1 MRWWRGGFASRA
13 LICSDR
19 ANRTSRALFIEQIDQ
34 VAVLGELIAEV
45 GDRPIFL
52 AGISFGGVI
61 ALRYAIDHG
70 DTIAGLVPMS
80 SFAEMPPQLFDL
92 AQRCATGLDSRRYDL
107 FQDLLFP
114 MNFSSEWLEA
124 KAHMIDFARY
134 RGWLVND
141 VYALHN
147 LMESFLDFEPLTPK
161 LSAITMPTMILT
173 GEYDFLTPRAGAR
186 LAARSYSESEL
197 VILQRAYHAFTLE
210 KPELTAYLVARFAE
224 DVMSGRWQGK
234 KSIWL
239 APEEIGG
246 EFIPFPAGYDHLRA
260 VPVRL
265 PQGAEAQPELTHSVA
280 TQRDVIEE
288 EAVQSEVT
296 SP

>member
-1 MRWWRGGFASRA
+1 M
-13 LICSDR
+13 
-19 ANRTSRALFIEQIDQ
+19 
-34 VAVLGELIAEV
+34 
-45 GDRPIFL
+45 
-52 AGISFGGVI
+52 
-61 ALRYAIDHG
+61 
-70 DTIAGLVPMS
+70 
-80 SFAEMPPQLFDL
+80 
-92 AQRCATGLDSRRYDL
+92 
-107 FQDLLFP
+107 
-114 MNFSSEWLEA
+114 
-124 KAHMIDFARY
+124 
-134 RGWLVND
+134 
-141 VYALHN
+141 YALQN

-161 LSAITMPTMILT
+161 LSAITVPTMILT
-173 GEYDFLTPRAGAR
+173 GEYDFLTPRPVQNLLR
-186 LAARSYSESEL
+186 VHIPESEL
-197 VILQRAYHAFTLE
+197 VIVQRAYHAFTLE
-210 KPELTAYLVARFAE
+210 KPELTAYLAARFAE
-224 DVMSGRWQGK
+224 DVMSGHWQGK